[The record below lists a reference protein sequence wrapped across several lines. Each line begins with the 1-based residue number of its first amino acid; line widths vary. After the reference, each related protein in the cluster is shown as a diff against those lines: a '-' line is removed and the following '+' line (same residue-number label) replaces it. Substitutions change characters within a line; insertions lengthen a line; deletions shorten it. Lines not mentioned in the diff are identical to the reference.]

1 VLEIAPRI
9 PPRLLDEI
17 ERLAR
22 KREPIAEI
30 NRRVGRSAA
39 AMGLPRPS
47 YEQVR
52 VLVHVARR
60 YRREGPKSVSTTAA
74 EFALWLQPPEAI
86 VRQLAEGPPLRLRD
100 RASPPK

>member
-1 VLEIAPRI
+1 MVEIAPRI

-17 ERLAR
+17 ERLS
-22 KREPIAEI
+22 KRRGPIAEI
-30 NRRVGRSAA
+30 NRRVGRTAA

-60 YRREGPKSVSTTAA
+60 YRRFGPKSISTTAVD
-74 EFALWLQPPEAI
+74 FAFRLQPPEAI
-86 VRQLAEGPPLRLRD
+86 VAQLAAGPPRRLRD